1 MQKEARYVGSTTST
15 LCCRDV
21 LVGHR
26 RVAIAIRHALR
37 WTAPTADAIKQL
49 LIPSERPELKTF
61 HLAGREHL
69 SGVTVAATDLGS
81 YGRLRGVA
89 HV

>member
-1 MQKEARYVGSTTST
+1 MLCQAAMNLPVESTATDGRPWS
-15 LCCRDV
+15 L
-21 LVGHR
+21 G
-26 RVAIAIRHALR
+26 RVAIAVRHALR

-49 LIPSERPELKTF
+49 LIPSQRPELKTF

-69 SGVTVAATDLGS
+69 CGVTVAATDLGA
-81 YGRLRGVA
+81 YGRLREVA